1 MHIKASEAH
10 EITGPNF
17 LRYLY
22 LVRYTLR
29 LLLASGSESALI
41 HMQSAWFVAHMRSG
55 STGSIVD
62 WETIVNHEDG
72 DEDLRCIQ
80 LNTTRAHQQPIT
92 VLDSEGGR
100 VLTGSKDHTLK
111 VGSAFCC
118 QHQPCALAV
127 NFKIM
132 VLSDVTP
139 YSLVDRFKDF
149 LWTCCSHLYGNF
161 DTVDV
166 SNTDKLF

>member
-1 MHIKASEAH
+1 M
-10 EITGPNF
+10 
-17 LRYLY
+17 Y
-22 LVRYTLR
+22 LVMYTFR
-29 LLLASGSESALI
+29 LLLASDSESVLI

-62 WETIVNHEDG
+62 WESIVNHEDS

-111 VGSAFCC
+111 VGHAFCC
-118 QHQPCALAV
+118 QHQSCTTLAV
-127 NFKIM
+127 NIKIM
-132 VLSDVTP
+132 ILSDMTP
-139 YSLVDRFKDF
+139 CSVVDRFQDF
-149 LWTCCSHLYGNF
+149 GWTCCFHLCDNF
-161 DTVDV
+161 DTVGV
-166 SNTDKLF
+166 NKVGNI